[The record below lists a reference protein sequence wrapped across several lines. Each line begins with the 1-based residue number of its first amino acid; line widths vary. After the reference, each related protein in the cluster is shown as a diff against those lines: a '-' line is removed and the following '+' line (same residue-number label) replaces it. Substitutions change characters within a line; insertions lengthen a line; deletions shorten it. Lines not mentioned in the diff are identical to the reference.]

1 MSVGLLAVYL
11 QYGLYVF
18 GHRSK
23 FINTMQFKLPLVSL
37 SVFGR
42 PTIGYN
48 GLRLGEGGDFHHLG
62 SAEIDTKNY
71 CFFTHKTVIRS
82 TEPPLL

>member
-1 MSVGLLAVYL
+1 VPFVGWQKIELIKSAVEKIKNTEGSTMSVGLLAVYL
-11 QYGLYVF
+11 QYGFYVF

-42 PTIGYN
+42 PNIGYN
-48 GLRLGEGGDFHHLG
+48 VSL
-62 SAEIDTKNY
+62 
-71 CFFTHKTVIRS
+71 
-82 TEPPLL
+82 